1 MQVRIGTS
9 GWSYKHWLGRFYP
22 RKIAPSEM
30 LKWYAQYFD
39 TVEIN
44 ASFYRWPSPT
54 SFEQWRHSTPAGFCF
69 AVKASRYLTH
79 RKKLKDPEQ
88 PLETT
93 FTSLEELGPKF
104 GPILFQLPPR
114 WRVNVERLKTFLALL
129 PRSRECAIEFRDI
142 SWHSPEVLRLLRMRN
157 VAFCIYDLAG
167 FTSPVHLT
175 ADFAYVRFHGPG
187 KAYQGR
193 YSARTIDRWARQ
205 IENWRGSADKAFV
218 YFNNDTE
225 GNAIVNAEQ
234 LKARLEL

>member
-22 RKIAPSEM
+22 RKTAPSEM

-54 SFEQWRHSTPAGFCF
+54 SFEHWRHSTPAGFCF

-93 FTSLEELGPKF
+93 FTSVKALGPKL
-104 GPILFQLPPR
+104 G
-114 WRVNVERLKTFLALL
+114 
-129 PRSRECAIEFRDI
+129 
-142 SWHSPEVLRLLRMRN
+142 
-157 VAFCIYDLAG
+157 
-167 FTSPVHLT
+167 
-175 ADFAYVRFHGPG
+175 
-187 KAYQGR
+187 
-193 YSARTIDRWARQ
+193 
-205 IENWRGSADKAFV
+205 
-218 YFNNDTE
+218 
-225 GNAIVNAEQ
+225 
-234 LKARLEL
+234 